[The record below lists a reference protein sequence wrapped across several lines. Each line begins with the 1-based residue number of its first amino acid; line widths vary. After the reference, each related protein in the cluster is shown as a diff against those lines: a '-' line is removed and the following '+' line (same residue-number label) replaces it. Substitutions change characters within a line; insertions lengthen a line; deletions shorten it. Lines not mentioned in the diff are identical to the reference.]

1 MKTTRFFRNTI
12 LIILLFSEFLF
23 PNISASA
30 QSVEEA
36 WQAWN
41 RNDQKLVEQK
51 FQEAIQANPNDTR
64 AYIGLAYLYEMQY
77 KYLEAWQTYAK
88 VIDTEADFEPYI
100 FASMMA
106 PRLTNA
112 EEHKSAGIQML
123 FDNLARTA
131 RHSTMRINANEK
143 LGHYYNEHANLK
155 KALFYFDKIDAITDW
170 MLIGPFDNIS
180 ASGYDKVYPPE
191 TEFDTAVVY
200 HGQNDIAI
208 KWFRIPQ
215 VRYDKWIDL
224 RRYFADND
232 AVFYGNTFIF
242 SPQKQTVH
250 LRVGTSGSLKVFL
263 NDELMIECFDENNN
277 GFDTYSVETEL
288 QAGWNRLLIKCGF
301 SEITQCNFA
310 ARFTD
315 PAGNSLPDLKISALT
330 HSYKSHPGTVKEPIP
345 NFAEEF
351 FLTKIAEH
359 PDYLE
364 NYLLLAECYALN
376 DKAVESELI
385 LREAL
390 RRAPTN
396 AMIYLHLIE
405 AYLRGEK
412 YDEAKSAYE
421 KIYQLDPDIPGV
433 LEYRISELLAKK
445 NYDEAKNLLDRL
457 AQLIPDSPNLQL
469 QLIAYYSKRGLT
481 EKVIEIT
488 NAAYHQFPDNW
499 NIVETKANLEA
510 YVKQNNKAAIP
521 ILRKYVKN
529 HTEQTAFLKLA
540 DYYKNAAD
548 LKNWEKT
555 YRQAIDYYPASPSLF
570 YQMAQNFYNRHNY
583 STALDYIEKA
593 LQICPQCAGYWGTR
607 AEIQRSSSQ
616 SAAAIKSY
624 QRALELS
631 PTDYDAR
638 DKLRQLQG
646 RASIFNNFGTVDIDS
661 LFHNCPSSE
670 QYPGEKAVILYNACR
685 RVVYGGATEMSQEIL
700 ATVFN
705 LEGIDAFKE
714 YRIPYNAYNEELI
727 VEKAQTLKKD
737 GSKIDADVSWGYIV
751 FKSLEPGD
759 AVYLK
764 WKIRNYYSG
773 KLSQHF
779 WDDFSFNT
787 FFPVREVCYA
797 LLIPPNVKFQY
808 KGQFMPDE
816 PSAIK
821 ETPDGILYEW
831 RLNDVPAIKEEYNM
845 PPLADIGKILHISSI
860 PDWDYIVNW
869 YIDLAET
876 RTRSCY
882 EIDEFLKTLLPENE
896 PLTEQEKI
904 TRIYNYITENIR
916 YSSVS
921 FRQSGLIPQKARD
934 VFVTR
939 IGDCKD
945 KAALGIA
952 MLRSAGFTAN
962 FVLVNARYEGLNKHV
977 LPSIAFNHAIVSVA
991 TQERTLYLDLTAQN
1005 FPVGS
1010 VPLADQ
1016 GAFALEIKKGCQ
1028 PFYLTRHFFM
1038 GSVRQRR
1045 TKVEVQ
1051 TDNSIQVELHTTR
1064 KGAQT
1069 AEFRAV
1075 YRFKSQADRDKELIE
1090 SLAQDFP
1097 NVELISFNLF
1107 DIDSIKPTL
1116 DYEYTFKVPD
1126 YLMEAGKFL
1135 ILRIPWA
1142 DRLSPI
1148 RALSY
1153 DKRNYPFTYWPNAD
1167 TISEEITITFPA
1179 GYQPLEFTPYYEYSC
1194 PIADYRLTLD
1204 YNDRI
1209 LKGTRLMI
1217 NKESEVTP
1225 EIYPAFKEFYNKVV
1239 KADGYQILIK
1249 RLE

>member
-1 MKTTRFFRNTI
+1 MKTNRIFKKSI
-12 LIILLFSEFLF
+12 LIILLFGNSLF
-23 PNISASA
+23 PNIFTST
-30 QSVEEA
+30 QYVNEA

-51 FQEAIQANPNDTR
+51 FQEAIQTDPTNTR

-77 KYLEAWQTYAK
+77 KYLKAWQTYTN
-88 VIDTEADFEPYI
+88 VVNTEADFEPYI
-100 FASMMA
+100 FAAMMA

-112 EEHKSAGIQML
+112 EEYESAGIQIL

-131 RHSTMRINANEK
+131 RHSTMKVNANEK
-143 LGHYYNEHANLK
+143 LGRYYNEHANLK
-155 KALFYFDKIDAITDW
+155 KALLHFNKIDAITDW

-191 TEFDTAVVY
+191 TEFDTAAVY

-208 KWFRIPQ
+208 KWFRIPEM
-215 VRYDKWIDL
+215 RYDKWVDL

-242 SPQKQTVH
+242 SPQKKTIH
-250 LRVGTSGSLKVFL
+250 LLVGTSGSVKVFL

-301 SEITQCNFA
+301 SEIAQCNFA
-310 ARFTD
+310 ARLTD
-315 PAGNSLPDLKISALT
+315 PAGKSLTDLQISALP
-330 HSYKSHPGTVKEPIP
+330 HSYKTNPGAGKKPIP
-345 NFAEEF
+345 NFAETY
-351 FLTKIAEH
+351 FLAKIEEN
-359 PDYLE
+359 PDHLE

-390 RRAPTN
+390 RRAPDN

-421 KIYQLDPDIPGV
+421 KIYQLDPNIPGV
-433 LEYRISELLAKK
+433 LEYRISDLLEKK

-457 AQLIPDSPNLQL
+457 VQLIPDSPNLQL
-469 QLIAYYSKRGLT
+469 QLIDYYSKRGLT
-481 EKVIEIT
+481 DKVIEAT
-488 NAAYHQFPDNW
+488 NIAYSKFPENW

-510 YVKQNNKAAIP
+510 YVKQNYKAAIP

-529 HTEQTAFLKLA
+529 HTEQAAFLRLA
-540 DYYKNAAD
+540 DYYQKAAD
-548 LKNWEKT
+548 LKGWEKT
-555 YRQAIDYYPASPSLF
+555 YRQAIEYYPASPGLF

-583 STALDYIEKA
+583 PTALDCIEKA

-607 AEIQRSSSQ
+607 AEIQRSAGQ
-616 SAAAIKSY
+616 TAAAIQSY

-631 PTDYDAR
+631 PTYYDAR

-646 RASIFNNFGTVDIDS
+646 RESIFNNFDTVDIDS
-661 LFHNCPSSE
+661 LFRNRPSSE
-670 QYPGEKAVILYNACR
+670 QYRGEKAVILYNACQ
-685 RVVYGGATEMSQEIL
+685 RVVYGGATEMRQEML
-700 ATVFN
+700 VTVFN

-714 YRIPYNAYNEELI
+714 YQISYNGYNEELI

-737 GSKIDADVSWGYIV
+737 GSKIDADVSWGHIV

-773 KLSQHF
+773 KLSPHF
-779 WDDFSFNT
+779 WDDFNFNSL
-787 FFPVREVCYA
+787 FPMREVHYA
-797 LLIPPNVKFQY
+797 LLIPQNVKFQY

-816 PSAIK
+816 PSVIR
-821 ETPDGILYEW
+821 ETPDGILYLW

-845 PPLADIGKILHISSI
+845 PPLADIGKILHISSV

-876 RTRSCY
+876 RTRSSY

-962 FVLVNARYEGLNKHV
+962 FVLVNTRYEGLNKDI

-991 TQERTLYLDLTAQN
+991 TPEGMRYLDLTAQN

-1028 PFYLTRHFFM
+1028 PFYLERHFFM
-1038 GSVRQRR
+1038 SSVRQRR

-1051 TDNSIQVELHTTR
+1051 SDNSIQVELHTTR

-1069 AEFRAV
+1069 AEIRAV
-1075 YRFKSQADRDKELIE
+1075 YRFKSQSDRNKELIE
-1090 SLAQDFP
+1090 SLAQDYP

-1107 DIDSIKPTL
+1107 DLDSIKPVL
-1116 DYEYTFKVPD
+1116 DYEYAFKVPD
-1126 YLMEAGKFL
+1126 YLTEAGRFL

-1142 DRLSPI
+1142 DRLLPI
-1148 RALSY
+1148 KALSY
-1153 DKRNYPFTYWPNAD
+1153 DKRNYPFTYWPYAD
-1167 TISEEITITFPA
+1167 TISEEISISFPT
-1179 GYQPLEFTPYYEYSC
+1179 GYQPLEFNPYYEYSC
-1194 PIADYRLTLD
+1194 LIADYRLELNYKD
-1204 YNDRI
+1204 GI
-1209 LKGTRLMI
+1209 LKGNRQMI

-1239 KADGYQILIK
+1239 KADGNQILIK
-1249 RLE
+1249 RLD